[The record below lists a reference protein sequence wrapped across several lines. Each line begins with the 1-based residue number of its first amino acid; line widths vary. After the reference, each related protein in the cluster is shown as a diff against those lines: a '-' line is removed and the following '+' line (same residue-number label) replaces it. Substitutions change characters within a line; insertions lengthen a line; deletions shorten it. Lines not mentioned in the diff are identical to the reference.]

1 LFYLI
6 VAITQLIC
14 TFSDPGVLPH
24 YNYLK
29 IQNIFKKKKNKLIEI
44 RGYKYKIK
52 FCYTCNIFRPPG
64 VSHCKICNNCVEK
77 FDHHCPWVGN
87 CIGKNNYKI
96 FYFFLFS
103 FMILSI
109 LNSFGSFGFFFNR
122 FHNIKNIKN
131 KCCNN
136 QICNYKFNN
145 NYCYKGLFIILL
157 KEQYIIIIIFVLS
170 IVVSLF
176 IFYFIF
182 FLL

>member
-1 LFYLI
+1 MFYLL

-87 CIGKNNYKI
+87 CIGKNNYKF
-96 FYFFLFS
+96 FYCFLSS
-103 FMILSI
+103 FMFLCI
-109 LNSFGSFGFFFNR
+109 LNGFGSFGYFFR
-122 FHNIKNIKN
+122 RVHKIKKLKN
-131 KCCNN
+131 NCA
-136 QICNYKFNN
+136 NN
-145 NYCYKGLFIILL
+145 NKESKYCNKKLFEIVFLEEYIL
-157 KEQYIIIIIFVLS
+157 IIIFILS
-170 IVVSLF
+170 VVVSF
-176 IFYFIF
+176 IF
-182 FLL
+182 